1 MRHAGE
7 SLGALSRLYQRNA
20 AGQSALPI
28 LIEAGVFQRRLVG
41 RLVDDETRIVH
52 RDRLNRLARA
62 WRELDLLVR
71 GCKDAARN
79 FAIRL
84 LAFQMQSFRND
95 GEAALG
101 AQLLD
106 LRPRD

>member
-41 RLVDDETRIVH
+41 RLVEDKTRIVY

-62 WRELDLLVR
+62 WRDLYLLVR
-71 GCKDAARN
+71 GRKHAARN

-84 LAFQMQSFRND
+84 LAVRMQSYRNH
-95 GEAALG
+95 GEAAFG

-106 LRPRD
+106 V